1 MNETMQD
8 NLPKDPFADHAWE
21 EMRKLL
27 DREMP
32 EQKRRV
38 PLFWWWILLPLA
50 GLGYWA
56 WTELN
61 TPETKPQ
68 VLKRP
73 DVPVAVQ
80 ETPQQAPSAV
90 AAQPAVVPS
99 EGSTD
104 IPASAKNGTTT
115 QAKTQRLIQT
125 NTSQVNITE
134 VNKPVLGQKSEA
146 KNPLQST
153 EVAQL
158 AQNTPPVTAPNVEEE
173 TAMPS
178 NPEHVKQPNE
188 STTNVNAS
196 SEKIKETISGI
207 ANVAS
212 RQADFEHQMLLPAL
226 NLPLQ
231 EVAPNEVKPDKTKN
245 LGLWADAGLGTVANV
260 GDLTYHLGGSVL
272 LQKGRFGLRSG
283 LAYERNQGELVSS
296 QTNQSGKLSDPTFS
310 NRENNNTQTGSPST
324 VNSSGFQPVNLPL
337 PEMGFSSFSMPLV
350 LQWRPFKKLGIESG
364 VSMQYLRGLR
374 LNEDFLQS
382 STGTVYVSNSADL
395 ISTVQLSGSKG
406 QTIDVTVQNQ
416 FAWGVQGALLYDIE
430 KRWQLSLGYRRN
442 LSSFLNTPTFTL
454 QPQWM
459 EVGLRFKVK

>member
-1 MNETMQD
+1 MQD

-32 EQKRRV
+32 ERKRRV
-38 PLFWWWILLPLA
+38 PLLWWWILLPLA

-56 WTELN
+56 WAELN
-61 TPETKPQ
+61 TPETKPP
-68 VLKRP
+68 VLTRP

-80 ETPQQAPSAV
+80 KAPQQGSSVV
-90 AAQPAVVPS
+90 AAQPAMVPS
-99 EGSTD
+99 EESAD
-104 IPASAKNGTTT
+104 IPASAKNDTTT

-125 NTSQVNITE
+125 STAQVNITE
-134 VNKPVLGQKSEA
+134 VNKQVAGQKSEA

-158 AQNTPPVTAPNVEEE
+158 AQYTPPVTAPNVDEE

-178 NPEHVKQPNE
+178 NPAHVKQPHE
-188 STTNVNAS
+188 STTNVNTS
-196 SEKIKETISGI
+196 SEEIKETIPSI

-226 NLPLQ
+226 NLPFQ
-231 EVAPNEVKPDKTKN
+231 EVAPSEIKPVKNNK

-260 GDLTYHLGGSVL
+260 GDLTYRLGGSVL

-296 QTNQSGKLSDPTFS
+296 QTNQSGKVSDPTFT
-310 NRENNNTQTGSPST
+310 NRENSNTQTGSPST
-324 VNSSGFQPVNLPL
+324 VNNSGFQPVNLPL
-337 PEMGFSSFSMPLV
+337 PKMGFNSFSMPLV
-350 LQWRPFKKLGIESG
+350 LQWRPFKKLGVESG
-364 VSMQYLRGLR
+364 VSLQYLRGLR

-382 STGTVYVSNSADL
+382 STNTVYVSSSQDL
-395 ISTVQLSGSKG
+395 ISTVQLSGAKG
-406 QTIDVTVQNQ
+406 QAIDATVQNQ
-416 FAWGVQGALLYDIE
+416 FGWGVQGALLYDIE

-442 LSSFLNTPTFTL
+442 LSSFLNTSTFTL